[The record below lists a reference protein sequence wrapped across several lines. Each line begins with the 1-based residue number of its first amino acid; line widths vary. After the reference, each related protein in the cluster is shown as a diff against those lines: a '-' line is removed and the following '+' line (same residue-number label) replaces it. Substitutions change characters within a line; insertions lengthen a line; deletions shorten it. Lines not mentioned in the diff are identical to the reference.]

1 MLLFVHLVG
10 VALLFGALS
19 IEVFALVNLG
29 RAGTVDDVRAATHL
43 VRYIP
48 ILMPVATVLLVGSGV
63 WMVLISDRSSFT
75 TGWVAVSIVLTVL
88 LAAAGPA
95 VQGRRTN
102 RVVALAAAADSRH
115 GELLGATR
123 DATMHVAGW
132 ISTVEAFA
140 LLYLMTVKPS
150 LAGSLVAVA
159 VAAVLGIGIALFGR
173 RPRVAGATE
182 ALASSE

>member
-1 MLLFVHLVG
+1 MLLFIHLVG
-10 VALLFGALS
+10 VAVLFGALS

-29 RAGTVDDVRAATHL
+29 RAGTVEDVRTATHL

-75 TGWVAVSIVLTVL
+75 TGWVAVSVVLTVL

-95 VQGRRTN
+95 VQGRRTS
-102 RVVALAAAADSRH
+102 RVVALAAAADSRP
-115 GELLGATR
+115 GELLAATR

-132 ISTVEAFA
+132 ISTAEAFA

-150 LAGSLVAVA
+150 LVGSLVAVV
-159 VAAVLGIGIALFGR
+159 VAAVLGIAIAALAR
-173 RPRVAGATE
+173 RPRVADATE
-182 ALASSE
+182 LVASSE